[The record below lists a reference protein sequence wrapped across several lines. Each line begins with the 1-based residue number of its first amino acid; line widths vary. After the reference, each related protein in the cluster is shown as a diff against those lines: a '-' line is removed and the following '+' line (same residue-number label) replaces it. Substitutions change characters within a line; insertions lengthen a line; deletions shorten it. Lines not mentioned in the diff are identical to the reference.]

1 MKIQFP
7 IFAALIM
14 FGATLRSEPAVASF
28 EQDIQPLLK
37 TYCYRCH
44 GDGKKKAGLSLD
56 SYKNEMDVV
65 RDYKVWERVHENLA
79 KREMPPKEK
88 DVSQPTSAERT
99 LLASWIRQRLD
110 THYRTSKPEAGR
122 VTVRRLNRQ
131 EYNNTIRDL
140 FGIDFKPA
148 ANFPEDDSGHGFDT
162 IGDVLSL
169 SPLHFEKYLAAAE
182 SILDRSIIAPIQGKP
197 IDVSKITDFHRKT
210 FAKAVTPQT
219 RDAVA
224 KETLGKFAAR
234 AFRRPLAD
242 AELDRYLRFMT
253 IADKEGDGFVRGI
266 KLAMQAMLVSPHFLF
281 RWELD
286 TPASGTS
293 PQRPMND
300 FELASRLS
308 YFLWSS
314 MPDEA
319 LSNLA
324 GKGLLRKNLE
334 SEVRRMIRDPKS
346 EAFVANFAGQWLQIR
361 NLNVV
366 TPDKTLF
373 PIFTDQLRDDMRRE
387 TELFFQYIMKEDRS
401 VNEFLNANYIFANE
415 RLAKHYGINNVRGEQ
430 FQRINVTGTARG
442 GLLAQASILTITSN
456 PNRTSPVKR
465 GKWILEN
472 ILGTPIP
479 APPPNVPELDE
490 KKVLSGNLREQMVQ
504 HRSNANCS
512 SCHERMD
519 PIGFG
524 FENFDAVGRWRLNDG
539 GTPINAADKL
549 ASGESFNGPA
559 ELKALLY
566 KRKADFSRCLTDKM
580 LTYALGRGM
589 EHFDRATI
597 ESIVTSLEK
606 QNGKFSAL
614 VIGVVK
620 SMPFDMRRV
629 DSLAP

>member
-1 MKIQFP
+1 MTIRF
-7 IFAALIM
+7 IIYSVLAL
-14 FGATLRSEPAVASF
+14 FGATLRSEPAAVSF

-44 GDGKKKAGLSLD
+44 GNGKKKADLVLD
-56 SYKNEMDVV
+56 GYKTEPDIYRN
-65 RDYKVWERVHENLA
+65 YKVWERIHENLS

-88 DVSQPTSAERT
+88 DVAQPTSAERT
-99 LLASWIRQRLD
+99 LLTTWIRQRLD
-110 THYRTSKPEAGR
+110 SHYRTAKPEAGR

-148 ANFPEDDSGHGFDT
+148 ANFPEDDTGHGFDT

-182 SILDRSIIAPIQGKP
+182 SILERSINTPSAGKP
-197 IDVSKITDFHRKT
+197 IDVSKLTDFHRKT
-210 FAKAVTPQT
+210 FTKAVSPQS
-219 RDAVA
+219 RDVIA
-224 KETLGKFAAR
+224 KEILRKFAQR
-234 AFRRPLAD
+234 AFRRPLPD
-242 AELDRYLRFMT
+242 PELDRYLRFIT
-253 IADKEGDGFVRGI
+253 LVEKEGDGFVRGI

-286 TPASGTS
+286 TIAGNAGI
-293 PQRPMND
+293 QRPMNE

-319 LSNLA
+319 LANLA

-334 SEVRRMIRDPKS
+334 SEVRRMIRDPKAD
-346 EAFVANFAGQWLQIR
+346 AFVANFAGQWLQIR

-366 TPDKTLF
+366 TPDNSLF

-387 TELFFQYIMKEDRS
+387 TELFFQYIMREDRS
-401 VNEFLNANYIFANE
+401 VYEFLSANYIFVNE
-415 RLAKHYGINNVRGEQ
+415 RLAKHYGINNVRGEP
-430 FQRINVTGTARG
+430 FQRISLTGSPRG
-442 GLLAQASILTITSN
+442 GLLTQASILTITSN

-479 APPPNVPELDE
+479 PPPPNVPELDE

-504 HRSNANCS
+504 HRSNATCA

-524 FENFDAVGRWRLNDG
+524 FENFDAVGRWRLNDA

-549 ASGESFNGPA
+549 PSGESFNGPA
-559 ELKALLY
+559 ELKTILI
-566 KRKADFSRCLTDKM
+566 KRKGDFSRCLTEKM

-597 ESIVTSLEK
+597 ETIVTTIDK
-606 QNGKFSAL
+606 QNGKFSTL

-620 SMPFDMRRV
+620 SLPFDMRRV
-629 DSLAP
+629 DSLTP